1 MSEPLHHR
9 PLWQA
14 IGIAL
19 VAFVI
24 YQSLTPAPIEVEVGE
39 GNRLGHLTAYGT
51 LMIWYCQL
59 YSRRSTRLA
68 CMIGFVLLGI
78 GLEVAQGFTGYRT
91 FDPADMMA
99 NAAGTALGWLLA
111 PPRLPNFLLLSE
123 RFLPHVR

>member
-19 VAFVI
+19 VTFVI

-39 GNRLGHLTAYGT
+39 GNRLGHLAAYGT

-59 YSRRSTRLA
+59 YTRRSMRLA
-68 CMIGFVLLGI
+68 CMIGFALLGI

-111 PPRLPNFLLLSE
+111 PPRLPNFLLISE
-123 RFLPHVR
+123 RFLPRVR